1 MPHISLRIIHEEHAA
16 LAAMLRSI
24 PMLLT
29 HHRVSGTQPDFA
41 ALRAMLFY
49 VDEFPEQRHHRK
61 ETELLFPKLRART
74 PLARDV
80 LDRLDQDHARGER
93 SIRDLEHALL
103 AFEMMG
109 EARRMDFENAVQRYV
124 DFYLTHMRLEEEQ
137 ILPLAQKVLTEQDW
151 AELDEAF
158 SANRDPLTGHTPDD
172 EYRALFSR
180 IVNAVPAPIG
190 LGKST

>member
-1 MPHISLRIIHEEHAA
+1 
-16 LAAMLRSI
+16 
-24 PMLLT
+24 
-29 HHRVSGTQPDFA
+29 
-41 ALRAMLFY
+41 
-49 VDEFPEQRHHRK
+49 
-61 ETELLFPKLRART
+61 
-74 PLARDV
+74 
-80 LDRLDQDHARGER
+80 
-93 SIRDLEHALL
+93 
-103 AFEMMG
+103 MMG